1 MGTWG
6 GGGFENDT
14 AADFAAAVKSPED
27 IARVFAALPEDPT
40 VPIAADEAERI
51 IAAAECV
58 AAQMGRPAAEIPDAL
73 EKRLKA
79 FPGPAAALIET
90 AKMAVSRVLG
100 NSELLDLWSE
110 GDARPFNRAV
120 TSLIDRL
127 NPEKK
132 LKKPRKRRKPAA
144 QQICGFCNKPIELE
158 QLYSF
163 TISQVVEETEFG
175 SAIRRGAWCHLECL
189 NERLHPRHLVQEWKF
204 SPEEIDAESRRIM
217 DLD

>member
-14 AADFAAAVKSPED
+14 AADFAAAVTSPED

-40 VPIAADEAERI
+40 GPIAAEEAERI

-58 AAQMGRPAAEIPDAL
+58 AALMGRPAAEIPAAL
-73 EKRLKA
+73 EMRLKA
-79 FPGPAAALIET
+79 FPAPDPVLIST
-90 AKMAVSRVLG
+90 AKSAVSRVLG
-100 NSELLDLWSE
+100 NSELLALWSE
-110 GDARPFNRAV
+110 SDARPFNRAV

-127 NPEKK
+127 NPDKQP
-132 LKKPRKRRKPAA
+132 KKPRKKRKPAA
-144 QQICGFCNKPIELE
+144 QQTCGFCNQPIELE

-163 TISQVVEETEFG
+163 TISHVAEETEFG
-175 SAIRRGAWCHLECL
+175 SGVRRGAWCHLACL

-204 SPEEIDAESRRIM
+204 SPEEIDAEARRIM